1 VREEEVESN
10 VQAFLIIPTL
20 AKSFIWRQHLAA
32 LIPILIT
39 SGFCLVSTLESVDPV
54 IAHAATFDQIAASL
68 ACVSIRSES
77 ERRGSWTEEEARG
90 PRRGEERDLQSNDFC
105 FLGVGI
111 RH

>member
-1 VREEEVESN
+1 MRSREEEEEDTD

-54 IAHAATFDQIAASL
+54 IAHAATLDQIAASL
-68 ACVSIRSES
+68 ACVSVRPSE
-77 ERRGSWTEEEARG
+77 
-90 PRRGEERDLQSNDFC
+90 D
-105 FLGVGI
+105 
-111 RH
+111 